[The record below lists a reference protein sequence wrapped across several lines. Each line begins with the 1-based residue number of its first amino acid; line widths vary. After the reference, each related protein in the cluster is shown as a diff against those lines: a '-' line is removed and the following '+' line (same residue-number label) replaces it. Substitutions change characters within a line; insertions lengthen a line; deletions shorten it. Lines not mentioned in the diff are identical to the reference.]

1 MGSNHPCWAVINV
14 DFALKKMKNIIH
26 KSFGKSGNTLKKK
39 KRLIRHIA
47 KDLEIAS
54 EDSDEE

>member
-1 MGSNHPCWAVINV
+1 MGSNHPYWAVINV
-14 DFALKKMKNIIH
+14 DSALKKMKNIH